1 MTPRAASPSWRL
13 LIILGGLYLTQG
25 IPLGVA
31 MEALPALLLRDGASL
46 VSLSLLPLVGVPW
59 IVKFLWGPLVDN
71 HWSRRWG
78 KRRSWILPMQAIIA
92 LCLVATAMLGVST
105 ATAGP
110 AIALLG
116 IAALASA
123 TQDTATDGL
132 AAEQL
137 EGLMLVHANTIQVA
151 GTMVGFFVGGSGCL
165 ILTGLVGQRTA
176 LLAMAAVAVT
186 ALILA
191 AIWRAPA
198 AVETGTAT
206 KPRASLRRFLARPGA
221 LGVLAIGLATA
232 MTASAAFGAS
242 KLFLV
247 DRGWPLESVGRLG
260 MAGGVVT
267 IVLGCGGGGWLT
279 GRFGVRTVLPIGV
292 ASSGLSA
299 LGWTLMAANILPLQ
313 GAWPALAVLLG
324 SFGGGAASV
333 AAMTL
338 AMGFAAN
345 AGQAGT
351 DMTVVQSARDAG
363 EMATSAG
370 VTALAAALGFGP
382 TFGFGII
389 LAAIVCVALVATS
402 PRQAAPGSDSQASE
416 L

>member
-78 KRRSWILPMQAIIA
+78 KRRSWILPMQAIVA
-92 LCLVATAMLGVST
+92 LCLVAAAMLGVPT

-165 ILTGLVGQRTA
+165 ILTGLVGQRVA
-176 LLAMAAVAVT
+176 LLAMAAVSVT
-186 ALILA
+186 ALVLA
-191 AIWRAPA
+191 VAWREPA
-198 AVETGTAT
+198 AVETGTAAE
-206 KPRASLRRFLARPGA
+206 PRASLRRFLARPGA

-232 MTASAAFGAS
+232 MTASVAFGAS

-292 ASSGLSA
+292 ACSGLSA
-299 LGWTLMAANILPLQ
+299 LAWTLMAANILPLQ

-370 VTALAAALGFGP
+370 VTALAAALGFAP

-402 PRQAAPGSDSQASE
+402 PRQAAPGSDSQTSE